1 MLRLLLGRAGSGK
14 TYAVRNVLRNLA
26 EAGED
31 RLMLIVP
38 EQASF
43 ENERA
48 MLRLLGPVLAR
59 RVSVVSFSRLAE
71 EVLRCYGGF
80 AGRRL
85 DDGGRSIFMSLALEQ
100 VKDRL
105 DVYRR
110 NAENTELVDLL
121 LDARA
126 EFKMCAVT
134 PAALS
139 EAADRMP
146 DGTLRRKI
154 SELSLILSAYDAL
167 VAQSYIDPLDDL
179 TRLKE
184 KLEQNDYFSGYT
196 VMVDSFQSF
205 TVQEYDVLSLILRQ
219 AKEVRVALC
228 ADRLDDPECGA
239 GLFSLVRRTAKV
251 LVRLAKQNGVPVAA
265 PIFLNS
271 GARFQSG
278 DLRALEEGIYRP
290 AHRNP
295 FPGPCKAVVVY
306 EAKNSYDESAFV
318 AATIRRLVIGGG
330 YRYRDFAV
338 IARDPDLYRGILD
351 EALESWEIPYFMDRP
366 EEIDAEPLMRLV
378 LSAFRIT
385 QNGFRSDDMF
395 PYLKTGLCGLTQ
407 EQISLLENYTFVWNL
422 SGKKW
427 REEWTD
433 SPEGFT
439 GEAKP
444 GDALLLAEINRCRRA
459 AVDPLKRFAER
470 TAEADGEGMAEA
482 VFRLLEELHAA
493 ENLKRLARQLADD
506 GKPALAERELR
517 VWDLLMEILDQT
529 ALVLG
534 KTRVT
539 GMRYAELL
547 RLVIQSSR
555 IASIPQG
562 LDEVTVGAAD
572 RSRPA
577 DPKVVFLIGCAQGK
591 FPMASGSGG
600 LISDR
605 ERQELIGLGLEL
617 NDTAEG
623 AAVQERFLAY
633 SSLCAASQ
641 RLFLSYP
648 VSDAEGKANSPSSI
662 LTETRAVLPKAETWN
677 ELLLEQTYFA
687 TAPKPALELA
697 AQRWQTGDALSVTLK
712 ELLRRRGMGRTLACV
727 ADAAERRP
735 FEFRDP
741 CKAKDLFGRELHVSA
756 TQIETYH
763 LCRFQYFCRYG
774 LGARERK
781 TAELNALEYGSLMHY
796 LLQRLF
802 QEVGSAKISGFADRE
817 LRAVILKFL
826 EEYVETRFGG
836 LKNRTPRFTY
846 LISRLADSAQ
856 IVARHIARELM
867 QSGFVPADFEL
878 QIGSAIPP
886 LKIPL
891 PDGGKAEI
899 DGKIDR
905 VDIMTR
911 DGARYLRV
919 VDYKT
924 GHKEFRLSDVIYGMN
939 LQMLIYLAAL
949 CENGKGRYGETLPA
963 GVLYMPANRPSPPA
977 KRGETKEKL
986 EKDFARQLRMDGL
999 ILNDASVVAA
1009 MEPDGKGTFLP
1020 VTLKD
1025 GVPSGAGHL
1034 ITERELGMVFQYIR
1048 SLVAQMAAELKN
1060 GKIEAMPLSGDY
1072 DACSWCPYGAVCGHE
1087 RDDPERGM
1095 QKWDIDAVMKE
1106 FSKGGKTE

>member
-14 TYAVRNVLRNLA
+14 TMAVRNALKDLA
-26 EAGED
+26 GSGD
-31 RLMLIVP
+31 DKLMLIVP

-71 EVLRCYGGF
+71 EVLRHYGGF

-105 DVYRR
+105 DIYRR
-110 NAENTELVDLL
+110 NAESTELIGLL
-121 LDARA
+121 LDTCA
-126 EFKMCAVT
+126 EFKMCAVA
-134 PAALS
+134 PEDLFKAA
-139 EAADRMP
+139 EKMP
-146 DGTLRRKI
+146 DGTLRRKV

-184 KLEQNDYFSGYT
+184 KLEQNDFFSGYT

-219 AKEVRVALC
+219 AKEVRAALC

-239 GLFSLVRRTAKV
+239 GLFSLVRRTAKI
-251 LVRLAKQNGVPVAA
+251 LIRLAKQNGVPVAA
-265 PIFLNS
+265 PIILES
-271 GARFQSG
+271 GTRFQSE
-278 DLRALEEGIYRP
+278 DLKALEEGIYRP
-290 AHRNP
+290 SHRKP
-295 FPGPCKAVVVY
+295 FSGACKAISIY

-318 AATIRRLVIGGG
+318 AATIRRLMIDGG

-338 IARDPDLYRGILD
+338 VARSQESYRGILD
-351 EALESWEIPYFMDRP
+351 AALENWEIPYFMDRP

-385 QNGFRSDDMF
+385 QNGFRSDDVF
-395 PYLKTGLCGLTQ
+395 LYLKTGLCGLTP
-407 EQISLLENYTFVWNL
+407 EQISLLENYTFLWNL

-427 REEWTD
+427 REEWKD
-433 SPEGFT
+433 SPEGFAEET
-439 GEAKP
+439 KP
-444 GDALLLAEINRCRRA
+444 GGA
-459 AVDPLKRFAER
+459 AQLKELNELRIAVVAPLERFAGR
-470 TAEADGEGMAEA
+470 TADADGEEMAGA
-482 VFRLLEELHAA
+482 VYRLLEELHAA
-493 ENLKRLARQLADD
+493 EHLKQFAKQLSDD
-506 GKPALAERELR
+506 GNPALAERELR
-517 VWDLLMEILDQT
+517 VWDLLMGILDQT

-534 KTRVT
+534 KNKVT

-547 RLVIQSSR
+547 RMVVLSSR

-577 DPKVVFLIGCAQGK
+577 DPKVVFLVGCAQGQ
-591 FPMASGSGG
+591 FPMVSGSGG

-605 ERQELIGLGLEL
+605 ERHELIGLGLEL
-617 NDTAEG
+617 NDTGEG

-633 SSLCAASQ
+633 SAMCTASQ
-641 RLFLSYP
+641 RLFLCYP
-648 VSDAEGKANSPSSI
+648 VSDEDGKANSPSSI
-662 LTETRAVLPKAETWN
+662 LTETRAVLPGVQIWN

-687 TAPKPALELA
+687 TALKPVMELS
-697 AQRWQTGDALSVTLK
+697 AQKWHGGDPFSETLK
-712 ELLRRRGMGRTLACV
+712 ELLRRRGKDRELASL
-727 ADAAERRP
+727 AGAAEKRP
-735 FEFRDP
+735 FAFHDP
-741 CKAKDLFGRELHVSA
+741 RKATSLFSREMQVSA
-756 TQIETYH
+756 TQIEIYH

-802 QEVGSAKISGFADRE
+802 QEIGSAQINGVTDRE
-817 LRAVILKFL
+817 LRGVILKFL
-826 EEYVETRFGG
+826 EDYVEARFGG
-836 LKNRTPRFTY
+836 LKNRTPRFAY

-856 IVARHIARELM
+856 IVARRIAEELA
-867 QSGFVPADFEL
+867 QSGFEPVDFEL
-878 QIGSAIPP
+878 SIGGEIPP
-886 LKIPL
+886 LTIPL
-891 PDGGKAEI
+891 PDGGKVEI

-905 VDIMTR
+905 VDVMAR
-911 DGARYLRV
+911 NGVRYLRV

-924 GHKEFRLSDVIYGMN
+924 GQKEFRLSDVIYGMN

-949 CENGKGRYGETLPA
+949 CENGKRRYGEVLPA
-963 GVLYMPANRPSPPA
+963 GVLYMPANRPSAAA
-977 KRGETKEKL
+977 KREDDGKKL
-986 EKDFARQLRMDGL
+986 EKDFGRKLRMDGL
-999 ILNDASVVAA
+999 ILNDAEVVAA
-1009 MEPDGKGTFLP
+1009 MEPDGKGTYLP
-1020 VTLKD
+1020 VTLKG
-1025 GVPSGAGHL
+1025 GVPSGEGHL
-1034 ITERELGMVFQYIR
+1034 ITERELEQAFHYIR
-1048 SLVAQMAAELKN
+1048 RLVADMAEELKR
-1060 GKIEAMPLSGDY
+1060 GKIAAVPLSGDY
-1072 DACSWCPYGAVCGHE
+1072 DACAWCPYGAVCGHE
-1087 RDDPERGM
+1087 RDDLEREM
-1095 QKWDIDAVMKE
+1095 QKWDRDAVIGE
-1106 FSKGGKTE
+1106 FSKGGETE

>member
-14 TYAVRNVLRNLA
+14 TMAVRNALKDLSGSGNN
-26 EAGED
+26 

-71 EVLRCYGGF
+71 EVLRHYGGF

-110 NAENTELVDLL
+110 NAESTELIGLL

-126 EFKMCAVT
+126 EFKMCAVAPEDLT
-134 PAALS
+134 KAAGK
-139 EAADRMP
+139 MP
-146 DGTLRRKI
+146 DGTLRRKV

-184 KLEQNDYFSGYT
+184 TLEQYDYFSGYT

-228 ADRLDDPECGA
+228 TDQIDDPECGA
-239 GLFSLVRRTAKV
+239 GLFSLIRRTAKI
-251 LVRLAKQNGVPVAA
+251 LTRLAKQNGIPVAA
-265 PIFLNS
+265 PTLLEP
-271 GARFQSG
+271 GTRFQNE
-278 DLRALEEGIYRP
+278 DLKALENGVYRP
-290 AHRNP
+290 SHRKP
-295 FPGPCKAVVVY
+295 FAGACKAVTIY
-306 EAKNSYDESAFV
+306 EARNSYDESAFV

-330 YRYRDFAV
+330 YRYRDFTV
-338 IARDPDLYRGILD
+338 IARNPESYRGILD
-351 EALESWEIPYFMDRP
+351 EALKNWEIPYFMDRP
-366 EEIDAEPLMRLV
+366 EEIDAEPLIRLA
-378 LSAFRIT
+378 LSAFRIV
-385 QNGFRSDDMF
+385 QNGFRSDDVF
-395 PYLKTGLCGLTQ
+395 LYLKTGLCGVTP
-407 EQISLLENYTFVWNL
+407 EQISLLENYTFLWNL

-433 SPEGFT
+433 SPEGFA
-439 GEAKP
+439 GETKP
-444 GDALLLAEINRCRRA
+444 GEKALLEEINKLRN
-459 AVDPLKRFAER
+459 AVVAPLERFADR
-470 TAEADGEGMAEA
+470 TADADGEGMAGA
-482 VFRLLEELHAA
+482 VFHLLEELHAA
-493 ENLKRLARQLADD
+493 EHLKQFAKQLSDD
-506 GKPALAERELR
+506 GNPALAERELR

-534 KTRVT
+534 NNRVT
-539 GMRYAELL
+539 GTRYADLL
-547 RLVIQSSR
+547 RMVVLSSR

-577 DPKVVFLIGCAQGK
+577 DPKVVFLVGCAQGE
-591 FPMASGSGG
+591 FPMVSGSGG

-605 ERQELIGLGLEL
+605 ERHELIGLGLEL
-617 NDTAEG
+617 NDKGEG

-633 SSLCAASQ
+633 SSMCTASQ
-641 RLFLSYP
+641 RLFLCFP
-648 VSDAEGKANSPSSI
+648 VSDSEGKANSPSSI
-662 LTETRAVLPKAETWN
+662 LSETRAVLPEVEIWN

-687 TAPKPALELA
+687 TAPEPVLELA
-697 AQRWQTGDALSVTLK
+697 AQKWHSGDVLSATLK
-712 ELLRRRGMGRTLACV
+712 ELLLRRGMNGPLSSFAG
-727 ADAAERRP
+727 AAAKRP
-735 FEFRDP
+735 FAFRDSS
-741 CKAKDLFGRELHVSA
+741 KALDLFGNEMHISA

-781 TAELNALEYGSLMHY
+781 AAELNALEYGSLMHY

-802 QEVGSAKISGFADRE
+802 QEIGSAGIAGLEDRE
-817 LRAVILKFL
+817 LRAAILKFL
-826 EEYVETRFGG
+826 EDYVETRFGG
-836 LKNRTPRFTY
+836 LRNRTPRFAY

-856 IVARHIARELM
+856 IVARRVAEELA
-867 QSGFVPADFEL
+867 QSGFQPADFEL
-878 QIGSAIPP
+878 SIGGAIPP
-886 LKIPL
+886 LEIPL
-891 PDGGKAEI
+891 PGGGKVKI

-905 VDIMTR
+905 VDVMTR
-911 DGARYLRV
+911 NGVRYLRV

-939 LQMLIYLAAL
+939 LQMLVYLAAL
-949 CENGKGRYGETLPA
+949 CENGWERYGEVLPA
-963 GVLYMPANRPSPPA
+963 GVLYMPANRPSAAA
-977 KRGETKEKL
+977 KRGDAREKL
-986 EKDFARQLRMDGL
+986 EKDSVRQLRMDGL
-999 ILNDASVVAA
+999 ILNDAGVVAS
-1009 MEPDGKGTFLP
+1009 MEPDGKGTYLP

-1025 GVPSGAGHL
+1025 GVPAGGGHL
-1034 ITERELGMVFQYIR
+1034 ITEREFRQVFWYIR
-1048 SLVAQMAAELKN
+1048 SLVADMAEELQRGKIAAE
-1060 GKIEAMPLSGDY
+1060 PLSGDY
-1072 DACSWCPYGAVCGHE
+1072 DACAWCPYGAVCGHE

-1095 QKWDIDAVMKE
+1095 RKWDRDAVMEE
-1106 FSKGGKTE
+1106 FSKGGMTK